1 MTSAVCVLI
10 RHSNVATGG
19 LGEYYGQAVRS
30 LRDAVRLLPAHGL
43 SSKRP
48 SLSVVTQK
56 TAPTGVSLIGKTLW
70 T

>member
-10 RHSNVATGG
+10 RHSNIAT

-48 SLSVVTQK
+48 SLNAMTQK
-56 TAPTGVSLIGKTLW
+56 MALAGVSLIGKTLW